1 MEKEDYKM
9 IDVNDIFEEAMKASK
24 PKKSK
29 YRSIYLQRKMRER
42 EIQKWFLNTTH
53 GKQMV
58 SNKKED

>member
-9 IDVNDIFEEAMKASK
+9 IDATDIFEEAMKASK

-29 YRSIYLQRKMRER
+29 YTSIYSLRQMKK
-42 EIQKWFLNTTH
+42 IQKMLLNTAY

-58 SNKKED
+58 FKEKED